1 MRLACTTNEVDFHVP
16 VAWFKDP
23 FRWALSGPLNTTFQ
37 LLRMGSYS
45 YSDTD
50 KLAHY
55 RAWTN
60 AWDTVQPSNLPSQEC
75 LEIITKGAHLWLQ
88 ESDGASPAST
98 QHMQKIVACFKKAA
112 KARLI
117 LLGGSVPP
125 IYDGCNVLSENYNA
139 KVECTC
145 PGLLPVPGDLDMSAL
160 EVCSCKAV
168 ERMIAEGEA
177 VNSREDEWNTSEIF
191 SSYDLVSAMAE
202 LSLSNADM
210 LPSPHS
216 CSGKHNKPNWPEVQA
231 PDRKPDP
238 NIDLDQQMYCSL
250 YPTSERIRL
259 SADAKHFFAIS
270 SGASLVDP
278 GIQMA
283 LADSGNDILIADYCD
298 AASEDCLA
306 ALQKTGAA
314 AFAFL
319 KLCVYAGMMS
329 DSQIN
334 HLVAQ
339 TIQFRVIGF
348 YRDHAASRRPRGV
361 YGSRMTDIS
370 AHRYVDLGSII
381 GVVCA
386 SLATGDSMTAEDY
399 RATVRTTAL
408 INDLVDF
415 RGDTWRNQRE
425 NVVLRGVRGCLC
437 TYLDGLLIDC
447 IGGAAALT
455 SRGKIFALNVMSFCN
470 WMMMSSGHKVYEL
483 LRGARSIGTDP
494 PCRYRSEESGVHEE
508 LLVALEPYGTLGQG
522 GPKLTMKRGDLQ
534 LLYAVYR
541 NDPETHIKWLADAV
555 RLILHPKTLRWLVD
569 VVHYQWTGELGDAGY
584 CA

>member
-1 MRLACTTNEVDFHVP
+1 
-16 VAWFKDP
+16 
-23 FRWALSGPLNTTFQ
+23 
-37 LLRMGSYS
+37 MGSYS
-45 YSDTD
+45 NITPD

-55 RAWTN
+55 HAWTE
-60 AWDTVQPSNLPSQEC
+60 AWGTIQPSDLPPREC
-75 LEIITKGAHLWLQ
+75 LNIITKEGPQWLH
-88 ESDGASPAST
+88 EANGASPNSL
-98 QHMQKIVACFKKAA
+98 QYMQDVVACFKTAA

-117 LLGGSVPP
+117 HLGGNVPP
-125 IYDGCNVLSENYNA
+125 TYDGCNVMSENYNA
-139 KVECTC
+139 RVDCNC
-145 PGLLPVPGDLDMSAL
+145 SGLLPVSGDLDINAL
-160 EVCSCKAV
+160 KTSPCKAI
-168 ERMIAEGEA
+168 ERMITEGQA
-177 VNSREDEWNTSEIF
+177 VNSREHEWNTSSIF
-191 SSYDLVSAMAE
+191 SSKDLTSAMTE
-202 LSLSNADM
+202 LSLSNADIQ
-210 LPSPHS
+210 PSPYS
-216 CSGKHNKPNWPEVQA
+216 CSGKHDKPNWPEVRA

-238 NIDLDQQMYCSL
+238 DIDLDEQTYSNL

-278 GIQMA
+278 GIQVA
-283 LADSGNDILIADYCD
+283 LADSGNDILIADYCE

-319 KLCVYAGMMS
+319 KLCVYAGLMRE
-329 DSQIN
+329 SQFG

-348 YRDHAASRRPRGV
+348 YRDHATSRRPRGV
-361 YGSRMTDIS
+361 YGSRMTSTS

-386 SLATGDSMTAEDY
+386 SLATGESMTAADHH
-399 RATVRTTAL
+399 ATVRTTAL

-415 RGDTWRNQRE
+415 RGDTWRGQRE

-437 TYLDGLLIDC
+437 SYLDGMVSDC
-447 IGGAAALT
+447 IKGAATLT
-455 SRGKIFALNVMSFCN
+455 SRGKIFALNIMSFCN

-483 LRGARSIGTDP
+483 LRGTRAIDSDP
-494 PCRYRSEESGVHEE
+494 PCCYLSQENGVYED
-508 LLVALEPYGTLGQG
+508 LLAALEVYGTLGQD
-522 GPKLTMKRGDLQ
+522 GPDLAMKRKDLQ

-541 NDPETHIKWLADAV
+541 NESEGHIKWLADAV
-555 RLILHPKTLRWLVD
+555 RLMLHPKTLRRLVD
-569 VVHYQWTGELGDAGY
+569 VVHYQWVGELGDAGY